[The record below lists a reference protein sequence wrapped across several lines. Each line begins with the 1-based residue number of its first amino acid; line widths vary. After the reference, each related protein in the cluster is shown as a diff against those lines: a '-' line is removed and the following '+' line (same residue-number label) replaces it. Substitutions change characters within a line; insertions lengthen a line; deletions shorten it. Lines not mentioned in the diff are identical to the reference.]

1 MKESKKYEK
10 IHQKLTFDHRFV
22 AKTVPIQY
30 TETEVM
36 SMNVQKVGILIAEL
50 RKEKGMT
57 QKDLA
62 VKLRVSDRAVS
73 KWERGLNLPNAEL
86 FEPLCALLDISVM
99 ELLRGERN
107 EAKQI
112 AVAEAEDAVSAIAEL
127 AKIRERRTRRL
138 RFCIV
143 LLVCALLA
151 CGVFFVRE
159 YREKSEIQE
168 MYDSEHAFPTVT
180 ISNFD
185 YNGKTEILN
194 SYPAGFYFPDAPY
207 DRELAMSSLAI
218 NYSADTTK
226 WIYNQIMSVRD
237 LELDVM
243 GEVFHSICFSVG
255 RAKSEMEIYVYRWP
269 ISLQGCGVT
278 FEDAEEITYEE
289 DRYHGEEWTF
299 DVEPGYVYSVVVFW
313 GENNEYFVEYAFRTV
328 SVTGER
334 P

>member
-1 MKESKKYEK
+1 M
-10 IHQKLTFDHRFV
+10 D
-22 AKTVPIQY
+22 
-30 TETEVM
+30 
-36 SMNVQKVGILIAEL
+36 VQKIGALIAQV
-50 RKEKGMT
+50 RKEKGIT

-62 VKLRVSDRAVS
+62 AKLQVSDRAVS

-86 FEPLCALLDISVM
+86 FEPLCEQLGISIM
-99 ELLRGERN
+99 ELLKGERN
-107 EAKQI
+107 HAEQI
-112 AVAEAEDAVSAIAEL
+112 AVSEAEKAVSAIAEL
-127 AKIRERRTRRL
+127 AKIKERKTRWL
-138 RFCIV
+138 RVCV
-143 LLVCALLA
+143 ALLVCVLLA

-159 YREKSEIQE
+159 HLRDMEIQE

-194 SYPAGFYFPDAPY
+194 SYPAGGYFPDAPY
-207 DRELAMSSLAI
+207 DWELAMSSLAI
-218 NYSADTTK
+218 NYSADTTE
-226 WIYNQIMSVRD
+226 WIYNEIMSVRD
-237 LELDVM
+237 LELDDM

-255 RAKSEMEIYVYRWP
+255 RAKSEMEIRVYRWP
-269 ISLQGCGVT
+269 ISLQGSGVT

>member
-1 MKESKKYEK
+1 MKKAWKNR
-10 IHQKLTFDHRFV
+10 FDHRFV
-22 AKTVPIQY
+22 AQIGVVWY
-30 TETEVM
+30 TEAEVIRM
-36 SMNVQKVGILIAEL
+36 DVQKTGTLIAQL

-62 VKLRVSDRAVS
+62 GKLRVSDRAVS

-99 ELLRGERN
+99 ELLRGERSN
-107 EAKQI
+107 AEQI
-112 AVAEAEDAVSAIAEL
+112 AVAEAEDAVSALAEL

-143 LLVCALLA
+143 LLACALFV

-218 NYSADTTK
+218 NYSADATK

-237 LELDVM
+237 LELDDM
-243 GEVFHSICFSVG
+243 GKVFHSVCFSVG
-255 RAKSEMEIYVYRWP
+255 RPKSEMEIRVYRWP
-269 ISLQGCGVT
+269 LSLQGCGVT
-278 FEDAEEITYEE
+278 FEDAEEIAYEE
-289 DRYHGEEWTF
+289 DRYHGEEWSF
-299 DVEPGYVYSVVVFW
+299 DVEPGYLYSVVIFW
-313 GENNEYFVEYAFRTV
+313 GPNCEYFAEYAFRTV
-328 SVTGER
+328 SVSER
-334 P
+334 